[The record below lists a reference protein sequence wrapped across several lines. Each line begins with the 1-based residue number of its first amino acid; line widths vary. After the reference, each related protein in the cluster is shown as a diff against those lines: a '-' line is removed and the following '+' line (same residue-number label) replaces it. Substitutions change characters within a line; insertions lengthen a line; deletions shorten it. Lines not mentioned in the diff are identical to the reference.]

1 MRSTYIKNELVI
13 IFFIT
18 ISLLSLRWI
27 FSYVNFPN
35 EDIILRTIS
44 EVNDTS
50 YFPLIKSFSNFDLNP
65 SFSKDI
71 KDLNLISFPFLSLL
85 PNILFYKI
93 FGSYSFIIIEFV
105 SVFIFLIIFY
115 KIFCLINISKIS
127 SILFSLILFST
138 PFLINQLSFLNNN
151 LINQISLNFS
161 TFYDLRNPRPLISN
175 LYLFSYLY
183 FLINFFY
190 LKQRKTSTFIIIA
203 LIIGLSLHTFFYFFI
218 FEIFLL
224 SILYLAFFKNKI
236 YDFIKYKFKSHII
249 FFLIILSFFLIF
261 ILQLKLSEFDY
272 RQRLGIFYMD
282 INKKKIILNYFFN
295 FLIQIE
301 FILMFFIN
309 TLLFLFSR
317 NKFFSF
323 FYFLFISTIISTIFF
338 LLCSPNSIDYYHFF
352 NWILVS
358 GTIPLLILI
367 FIFIENSLFN
377 LVTSHVKRSII
388 ISSVILLIINFNFS
402 YNFQTKNT
410 NDKSR
415 ESLAELVTFIKN
427 ENIFSR
433 DDNKILTFNHGIFM
447 WLHLNGHANFSIV
460 PNSFWTPKKT
470 STIENELIGSFKSLA
485 LSSDDFVLFFEN
497 KKKGYRYSN
506 SNTKKFFDRLYL
518 ANKLKI
524 YNNIDN
530 FNLDH
535 RSFIEVSSPLYSH
548 QSIIPSNE
556 FERFKTKFDI
566 TENFVNSEVI
576 ILDNKDQIIN
586 KHILNKD
593 IYCLKYTNEEYLL
606 YILKKILNEC
616 ELIKN

>member
-50 YFPLIKSFSNFDLNP
+50 YFPLIKSFSNFDFNP
-65 SFSKDI
+65 SFSMDI

-261 ILQLKLSEFDY
+261 ILQLQLSEFDY

-402 YNFQTKNT
+402 YNFQTKNK

-447 WLHLNGHANFSIV
+447 WLHLNGHTNFSIV

-485 LSSDDFVLFFEN
+485 LSSEDFALFFEN

>member
-50 YFPLIKSFSNFDLNP
+50 YFPLIKSFSNFDFNP
-65 SFSKDI
+65 SFSMDI

-138 PFLINQLSFLNNN
+138 PFLIDQLSFLNNN

-323 FYFLFISTIISTIFF
+323 FYYLFISTIISTIFF
-338 LLCSPNSIDYYHFF
+338 ILCSPNSIDYYHFF

-402 YNFQTKNT
+402 YNFQTKNK

-427 ENIFSR
+427 EKIFSR
-433 DDNKILTFNHGIFM
+433 DDNKILTFNHGIFI
-447 WLHLNGHANFSIV
+447 WLHLNGHTNFSIV

-470 STIENELIGSFKSLA
+470 TTIENELIGSFKSLA
-485 LSSDDFVLFFEN
+485 LSSEDFVLFFEN
-497 KKKGYRYSN
+497 KKKGYRYTN

-606 YILKKILNEC
+606 YILKEILNEC

>member
-27 FSYVNFPN
+27 LSYINFPN
-35 EDIILRTIS
+35 EDIILRTLS

-50 YFPLIKSFSNFDLNP
+50 YFPLIKSFSNFDFNP
-65 SFSKDI
+65 SFSMDI
-71 KDLNLISFPFLSLL
+71 KNLNLTSFPFLSLL

-93 FGSYSFIIIEFV
+93 FGSYSFIIIEFL

-138 PFLINQLSFLNNN
+138 PFLIEQLSFLNNS

-190 LKQRKTSTFIIIA
+190 LKQRKTLTFIIIA

-224 SILYLAFFKNKI
+224 SILYLVFFKNKI
-236 YDFIKYKFKSHII
+236 FDFIKYKFKSHII

-272 RQRLGIFYMD
+272 RQRLGMFYMD
-282 INKKKIILNYFFN
+282 INKKKIILDYFFN
-295 FLIQIE
+295 FIIQIE
-301 FILMFFIN
+301 FIIIFLIN
-309 TLLFLFSR
+309 TLLFLFSK

-323 FYFLFISTIISTIFF
+323 FYYLFISTIISTIFF
-338 LLCSPNSIDYYHFF
+338 ILCSPNSIDYYHFF

-367 FIFIENSLFN
+367 FIFIENRLLSH
-377 LVTSHVKRSII
+377 VTSNVKRSII

-402 YNFQTKNT
+402 YNFQTKNK
-410 NDKSR
+410 NEKSR

-427 ENIFSR
+427 EKIFSNN
-433 DDNKILTFNHGIFM
+433 DNKILTFNHGIFM
-447 WLHLNGHANFSIV
+447 WLHLNGHTNFSIV

-470 STIENELIGSFKSLA
+470 STIENELIGSFKSLD
-485 LSSDDFVLFFEN
+485 LSSEDFVLFFEN

-506 SNTKKFFDRLYL
+506 TNTKKFFDRLYL
-518 ANKLKI
+518 ANKLRT
-524 YNNIDN
+524 YSNIDN

-606 YILKKILNEC
+606 YISKKILNEC

>member
-35 EDIILRTIS
+35 EDIILRTIN

-50 YFPLIKSFSNFDLNP
+50 YFPLIKSFSNFDFNP
-65 SFSKDI
+65 SFSMDI

-272 RQRLGIFYMD
+272 RQRLGMFYMD
-282 INKKKIILNYFFN
+282 INKKKIILDYFFN
-295 FLIQIE
+295 FIIQIE
-301 FILMFFIN
+301 FIIIFLIN
-309 TLLFLFSR
+309 TLLFLFSK

-323 FYFLFISTIISTIFF
+323 FYYLFISTIISTIFF
-338 LLCSPNSIDYYHFF
+338 ILCSPNSIDYYHFF

-402 YNFQTKNT
+402 YNFQTKNK

-427 ENIFSR
+427 EKIFSR

-447 WLHLNGHANFSIV
+447 WLHLNGHTNFSIV

-606 YILKKILNEC
+606 YISKKILNEC

>member
-1 MRSTYIKNELVI
+1 MRLTYIKNELII
-13 IFFIT
+13 IFLIT
-18 ISLLSLRWI
+18 VSLLSLRWI
-27 FSYVNFPN
+27 LSYVNFPN
-35 EDIILRTIS
+35 EDIILRTIR

-65 SFSKDI
+65 SFSMDI
-71 KDLNLISFPFLSLL
+71 KNLNLISFPFLSLL

-93 FGSYSFIIIEFV
+93 FGSYSFIIIEFL

-138 PFLINQLSFLNNN
+138 PFLIEQLSFLNNS

-190 LKQRKTSTFIIIA
+190 LKQRKTLTFIIIA

-224 SILYLAFFKNKI
+224 SILYLVFFKNKI
-236 YDFIKYKFKSHII
+236 FDFIKYKFKSHII

-272 RQRLGIFYMD
+272 RQRLGMFYMD
-282 INKKKIILNYFFN
+282 INKKKIILDYFFN
-295 FLIQIE
+295 FIIQIE
-301 FILMFFIN
+301 FIIIFLIN
-309 TLLFLFSR
+309 TLLFLFSK

-323 FYFLFISTIISTIFF
+323 FYYLFISTIISTIFF
-338 LLCSPNSIDYYHFF
+338 ILCSPNSIDYYHFF

-367 FIFIENSLFN
+367 FIFIENRLLSH
-377 LVTSHVKRSII
+377 VTSNVKRSII

-402 YNFQTKNT
+402 YNFQTKNK
-410 NDKSR
+410 NEKSR

-427 ENIFSR
+427 EKIFSNN
-433 DDNKILTFNHGIFM
+433 DNKILTFNHGIFM
-447 WLHLNGHANFSIV
+447 WLHLNGHTNFSIV

-470 STIENELIGSFKSLA
+470 STIENELIGSFKSLD
-485 LSSDDFVLFFEN
+485 LSSEDFVLFFEN

-506 SNTKKFFDRLYL
+506 TNTKKFFDRLYL
-518 ANKLKI
+518 ANKLRT
-524 YNNIDN
+524 YSNIDN

-556 FERFKTKFDI
+556 FERFKTKFNL
-566 TENFVNSEVI
+566 TENFVNSDII

-586 KHILNKD
+586 KHILNKG
-593 IYCLKYTNEEYLL
+593 IYCLKYSNEEYLL
-606 YILKKILNEC
+606 YISKKILNEC